1 MNFLKTPL
9 TIFEKLEFTNW
20 EISDTNFDFSPSGKS
35 QPWEAQASV
44 CAKQAWDERACG
56 FALSDGVF
64 IPGGVCSSLAWMTK
78 TWHVQKSV

>member
-9 TIFEKLEFTNW
+9 TIFEKLEFTDW

-44 CAKQAWDERACG
+44 CAKQAWASGPVVLLSVVEYSFQG
-56 FALSDGVF
+56 EFAD
-64 IPGGVCSSLAWMTK
+64 P
-78 TWHVQKSV
+78 QPE